1 MNKAWL
7 TKSFLLSKPSYCLPY
22 PTFSCIASLV
32 ISHFS
37 VWRVLVPLF
46 MQLRTGSLPLL
57 LRGWFADLQAQ
68 NFLLW
73 GQPYIWFTGGY
84 WQDKED
90 LDPVT
95 LESENQ
101 WYWCLCQNCSS
112 RAWHS
117 YSWGAVLRKQ
127 DQPCVMSCQGSSDKS
142 NSVFFNC
149 LVLSWFLFVAVFL
162 FSLLFGFFLEHF
174 CLRNI
179 SDLPSFLF
187 LIVFVWWT
195 ARNMHHWKCRNSL
208 NF

>member
-1 MNKAWL
+1 M
-7 TKSFLLSKPSYCLPY
+7 
-22 PTFSCIASLV
+22 
-32 ISHFS
+32 
-37 VWRVLVPLF
+37 
-46 MQLRTGSLPLL
+46 
-57 LRGWFADLQAQ
+57 
-68 NFLLW
+68 
-73 GQPYIWFTGGY
+73 
-84 WQDKED
+84 
-90 LDPVT
+90 T

-127 DQPCVMSCQGSSDKS
+127 DPPCVMSCQGSSDKS

-179 SDLPSFLF
+179 SDLPSFPF

-195 ARNMHHWKCRNSL
+195 TRNMHHWKCRNSEFLVVKSGSWVVSQDLSKITVSWLKLSSITVVNRLTSIL
-208 NF
+208 NY